1 MSSSSKRKN
10 LTPDQKLAAVRERL
24 MDKVPIS
31 EICEKY
37 NCAPSNFYKWQSS
50 VLNDTAEV
58 LEKKK
63 NANLESRQLNNAMVL
78 ISKLQKRLEEKNAA
92 IAELVDDNIRLKKN
106 LNGQI

>member
-37 NCAPSNFYKWQSS
+37 NCAPSNFYKWQNS

-92 IAELVDDNIRLKKN
+92 IAELVDDNIRQKKN